1 MNLQCRPELASL
13 YKTGPQ
19 IARILTEE
27 WVARELYCPACSSDQ
42 LSQSKT
48 NAPVIDFT
56 CPGCEQLFQLKG
68 LRNWNPQKLV
78 DAGYEAMIRAIR
90 ADRVPNLLVLQYSA
104 SWCVTNL
111 MLIPRVFFSESIIE
125 KRKPL
130 ALHARRAGWV
140 GCNILLGQIASDGK
154 IAMVSDGAALPSQ
167 RVRSE
172 FSRVRKLAEV
182 PPSVRG
188 WTLDVLSAVRKLGK
202 SSFSLDDIYKFE
214 SELRESHP
222 LNRHVRPKIRQQ
234 LQVLRDLGL
243 VEFTTPGSY
252 RIKEYVSPRG

>member
-1 MNLQCRPELASL
+1 MNLQCRPEIASA
-13 YKTGPQ
+13 YKAASQ
-19 IARILTEE
+19 IARVLTEE
-27 WVARELYCPACSSDQ
+27 WVARELYCPACNSDE

-48 NAPVIDFT
+48 NAPAIDFT
-56 CPGCEQLFQLKG
+56 CPRCEQLFQLKG
-68 LRNWNPQKLV
+68 LRTWNPRKLV

-104 SWCVTNL
+104 SWAVANL
-111 MLIPRVFFSESIIE
+111 MLVPRVFFSEGVIE

-130 ALHARRAGWV
+130 AAYARRAGWV
-140 GCNILLGQIASDGK
+140 GCNILLDQIARDGK
-154 IAMVSDGAALPSQ
+154 IAIVSDGAVVPKQ

-188 WTLDVLSAVRKLGK
+188 WTLDVLGAVRKLGK
-202 SSFSLDDIYKFE
+202 SSFSLDDVYEFE
-214 SELRESHP
+214 SELRASHP
-222 LNRHVRPKIRQQ
+222 LNRHIRPKIRQQ

-243 VEFTTPGSY
+243 LEFSTPGNY
-252 RIKEYVSPRG
+252 RIRENESLRG